1 MRMGVRFAFDVG
13 SARIGVARCD
23 PSGILAS
30 PQEFISASERSTS
43 EAAELVSEAEAIEVI
58 VGYPVGLAGTPGAAA
73 EAARAWATRLAEQI
87 SIPVRLVDERLS
99 TTQANRALQQGG
111 SNSRQSRAR
120 IDSAAAAVVLQY
132 VLDAERADGESIGEV
147 LAPNN

>member
-23 PSGILAS
+23 PAGILAS
-30 PQEFISASERSTS
+30 PQDFI
-43 EAAELVSEAEAIEVI
+43 AATEHSVAQAVQLLAESDTLEVI
-58 VGYPVGLAGTPGAAA
+58 VGYPLGLSGAPGAAA
-73 EAARAWATRLAEQI
+73 ELARNWATRLAEQI
-87 SIPVRLVDERLS
+87 SVPVRLVDERLS
-99 TTQANRALQQGG
+99 TTQANRALQQQG

-132 VLDAERADGESIGEV
+132 ALDAERAGGQPIGEV
-147 LAPNN
+147 LAPRT

>member
-1 MRMGVRFAFDVG
+1 V
-13 SARIGVARCD
+13 GVARCD

-30 PQEFISASERSTS
+30 PQEFIVASEQSIV
-43 EAAELVSEAEAIEVI
+43 EAADLVSDSGAIEVI
-58 VGYPVGLAGTPGAAA
+58 VGYPVGLSGKPGAAA
-73 EAARAWATRLAEQI
+73 EAAKTWATRLAEQI

-99 TTQANRALQQGG
+99 TTQANRALQQQG

-132 VLDAERADGESIGEV
+132 ALDAERAGGQPIGEV
-147 LAPNN
+147 LAPHK